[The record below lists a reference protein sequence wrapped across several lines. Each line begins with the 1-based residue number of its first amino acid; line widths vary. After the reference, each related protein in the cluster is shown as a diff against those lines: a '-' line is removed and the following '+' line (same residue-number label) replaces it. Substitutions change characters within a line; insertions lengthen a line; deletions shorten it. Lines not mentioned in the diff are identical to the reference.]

1 MTGSSNDVTHPTLVV
16 TGGPLDGTVFVADA
30 AQNLLGSSSD
40 CQIQV
45 LLGNVEPFHAKL
57 TRNPRGLLLSD
68 GGSATGT
75 YVNGEKIGADHL
87 LNDGDRICLG
97 PPGSKGSAKM
107 LVRLPPGGGGLSAG
121 STDGSEVVDT
131 DAEPLIL
138 VKPDH
143 APESTPGPTSPF
155 SAPPLPPPAAPAAFP
170 PPPPPPPSPP
180 VEVPKAAP
188 APPPP
193 PPPPP
198 PTEAKKPAPRPEY
211 TTDLPSIGDERARA
225 PLEVPPPTVG
235 KPKPSV
241 IPKVRARAPL
251 SPALILGLLALVL
264 AAGGYYAFHRFWKTR
279 PVLASVLPP
288 KVEPGQTVT
297 LTGTGFETEPAG
309 NTVRIGSQLGV
320 VTSAGTT
327 QLTVTVPA
335 ALADAGPQDLP
346 VRVQTRGGQSQPL
359 TLKVYRLPKILAIE
373 PEVSMPGQEIVLR
386 GQNLGGKP
394 LIVVVGGL
402 TAEVKEAEP
411 EALRV
416 VVPDV
421 PVIQGRTTPVYVQI
435 GPDSAKPGELI
446 LGRLPLVLQ
455 LSPSSGSAGDRVIV
469 RGRGFDAEPSR
480 NVVTFGGQPALVLA
494 ASAAE
499 MTVSAPGLVGAS
511 TQTEVP
517 VVVRAHG
524 SASTTSA
531 LFVLKRVSA
540 GTFLPRFFAT
550 PVAEFPGEDL
560 AFVSSE
566 LGPLFV
572 LSGKG
577 EATSTAERA
586 VHLASTLN
594 TLVENGATRPPTFE
608 FREKPAPNVAVVGN
622 PVPLLIAGTAD
633 AAAYDKPWDPGQ
645 KSSGRASPRSLANY
659 WTALLQDYFTLF
671 LRGQRP
677 LRVIELSP
685 RGKALSEIYSEAL
698 REVGSGAGVPSR
710 IVQPLG
716 VSLSRALREMAL
728 LLPTE
733 GQARAT
739 AALEGRWAGTMEEGG
754 GGPREIRI
762 RFRLEGPR
770 LSGSLSAGEGG
781 IEMATPLRE
790 IVYERGTL
798 RFRVEV
804 SGSPRLFSGSFQ
816 GDSITGTIQRGAADK
831 AAGGRFSLKYVE

>member
-1 MTGSSNDVTHPTLVV
+1 MTGSSSDMTHPTLVV
-16 TGGPLDGTVFVADA
+16 TGGPLDGTVFVVDA
-30 AQNLLGSSSD
+30 AQKLLGSSPD

-45 LLGNVEPFHAKL
+45 LLGNVEPFHAEL

-87 LNDGDRICLG
+87 LSDGDRICLG

-107 LVRLPPGGGGLSAG
+107 LVKLPPGGGGLAA
-121 STDGSEVVDT
+121 STTASEESEVVDT

-138 VKPDH
+138 VKPDQGTESGL
-143 APESTPGPTSPF
+143 APASPL
-155 SAPPLPPPAAPAAFP
+155 SAPPLPPPAAPAPAP
-170 PPPPPPPSPP
+170 PPAPPSP
-180 VEVPKAAP
+180 VKVPKAAP

-198 PTEAKKPAPRPEY
+198 PIEAKKPAPRPEY
-211 TTDLPSIGDERARA
+211 TTDLPSIGDERVRG
-225 PLEVPPPTVG
+225 PLEVPPPSAA
-235 KPKPSV
+235 KPKPVV
-241 IPKVRARAPL
+241 IPKVRAHTPL
-251 SPALILGLLALVL
+251 SPALVFGLLALVL
-264 AAGGYYAFHRFWKTR
+264 AGGGFLALRRFWKTR

-297 LTGTGFETEPAG
+297 LSGAGFETEPAR
-309 NTVRIGSQLGV
+309 NAVRIGSQV
-320 VTSAGTT
+320 AEVTSASST

-335 ALADAGPQDLP
+335 ALADGGPQDLP
-346 VRVQTRGGQSQPL
+346 VRVQTQGGQSQPF
-359 TLKVYRLPKILAIE
+359 TLKVYRPPKILAIE

-394 LIVVVGGL
+394 ITVVVGGL
-402 TAEVKEAEP
+402 PAEVREAEP

-421 PVIQGRTTPVYVQI
+421 PVLQGRTVAVYVQI
-435 GPDSAKPGELI
+435 GSDSAKPGELI
-446 LGRLPLVLQ
+446 LGRLPLVME

-469 RGRGFDAEPSR
+469 RGRGFDPDPSR

-494 ASAAE
+494 ASPAE
-499 MTVSAPGLVGAS
+499 VVVSAPGAVGAA
-511 TQTEVP
+511 TQTEAA

-524 SASTTSA
+524 SASTSSA

-550 PVAEFPGEDL
+550 LVAEFPGEDL
-560 AFVSSE
+560 AFVSTE
-566 LGPLFV
+566 LGPLLV

-577 EATSTAERA
+577 EAASTAERA

-594 TLVENGATRPPTFE
+594 ILVENGATRPATFE
-608 FREKPAPNVAVVGN
+608 FREKPAASVAVVGQ
-622 PVPLLIAGTAD
+622 PVPLLIAGASD
-633 AAAYDKPWDPGQ
+633 AAAYDKPWDPSQ
-645 KSSGRASPRSLANY
+645 KGSGHASPRSLATY

-671 LRGQRP
+671 VRGQRP

-685 RGKALSEIYSEAL
+685 RGKALTEIYSAAL
-698 REVGSGAGVPSR
+698 REVGPGAGVPSR

-716 VSLSRALREMAL
+716 VSLAKSLRDLAL

-739 AALEGRWAGTMEEGG
+739 AALEGHWAGTMEEGG

-762 RFRLEGPR
+762 RFRLDGPR
-770 LSGSLSAGEGG
+770 FAGSLSAGAGG
-781 IEMATPLRE
+781 IEMVTPLRE
-790 IVYERGTL
+790 ILYEKGSL
-798 RFRVEV
+798 RFLVDV
-804 SGSPRLFSGSFQ
+804 LGSPRLFSGSLQ
-816 GDSITGTIQRGAADK
+816 GDTITGTIQRGPADK
-831 AAGGRFSLKYVE
+831 PSGGRFSLKYVE